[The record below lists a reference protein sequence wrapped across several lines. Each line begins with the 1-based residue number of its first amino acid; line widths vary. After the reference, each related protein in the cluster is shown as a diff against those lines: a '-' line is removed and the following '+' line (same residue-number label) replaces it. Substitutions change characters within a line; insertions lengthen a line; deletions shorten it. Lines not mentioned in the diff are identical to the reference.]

1 MGCSFSKQRQRL
13 IGHHKQEEDPAA
25 VLAVQTCFD
34 ICDIEVL
41 YELFKKLSSSI
52 VDDGLIS
59 KEEFQLGLFGNS
71 KKRNLFADRI
81 FDLFDSGKD
90 GVIEFGEFVR
100 GLSVF
105 HPAAPQPQKAAFA
118 FRLHDIRQSG
128 FIERDEVREMIVAL
142 LSESQLVFSDDI
154 IQLIIDKAFQ
164 EADLK
169 GDGKIDPDEWQQF
182 VARNPSLLRNM
193 TIPHLKD
200 LNKEFL
206 FVFSILDAVTIV
218 FWTPSH
224 HRRLLQPRRRR
235 RCILN
240 STSRGA
246 FSRFYS
252 DKGRI
257 LSKEEQA
264 KREHLYQETGEREV
278 GETKAAS

>member
-34 ICDIEVL
+34 ICDIEAL

-128 FIERDEVREMIVAL
+128 FIERDEVGNNKVLFCENIFIEKMILRTVREMIVAL

-200 LNKEFL
+200 LNKEFRN
-206 FVFSILDAVTIV
+206 FE
-218 FWTPSH
+218 
-224 HRRLLQPRRRR
+224 
-235 RCILN
+235 
-240 STSRGA
+240 
-246 FSRFYS
+246 
-252 DKGRI
+252 
-257 LSKEEQA
+257 LSPDFIEDDI
-264 KREHLYQETGEREV
+264 RNL
-278 GETKAAS
+278 